1 MVHIAP
7 SFFFALSIRTQIGD
21 ERSVA
26 ANWRDE
32 RIAERERELARED
45 AELAVLEV
53 TLDRL
58 RQLRDRIDQRQL
70 ELDDWALIDALVR
83 EGTT

>member
-1 MVHIAP
+1 M
-7 SFFFALSIRTQIGD
+7 
-21 ERSVA
+21 
-26 ANWRDE
+26 
-32 RIAERERELARED
+32 ERELARED

-53 TLDRL
+53 ALDRL